1 MFKYQITKVGRKWYE
16 AVTADEKHY
25 KAQIEIN
32 EVSKG
37 WQVDQIV
44 EFEGKFERKTSGKF
58 TKTYVYPCTSEQKE
72 QQRQYIQNQRE
83 QQEIEKWLGYVESN
97 SAEYV
102 YQNGVD
108 KLREMN
114 LSEEQK
120 NRLNTAITAGTIN
133 AAKKRINDYFGYI
146 KNSVSEGKWY
156 DKGETIVKE
165 NIIIL
170 QNNNINTDK
179 YQDKLNELK
188 ELKRQNEK
196 INAERY
202 FTIQRPSMFKND
214 QIGIGEIWQNH
225 DGRIGKVIKQW
236 KYFEEDGMSFGYYDD
251 NVWLCCAKCDT
262 AIVTVKEKEEYLEQ
276 KEIEKQAEQRRKEQ
290 VQKKREMEKQ
300 VDELFNYVR
309 ENGRYPEK
317 VNNEQIMV
325 TGDVIYD
332 TFNIYGGGQKIVI
345 DGTNIWTLRNNGMDG
360 DNWSYNNIRTGGA
373 GAIGHCME
381 MDDICKGYVIKIR
394 NYFKDEK
401 GE

>member
-16 AVTADEKHY
+16 AVTVDEKHY

-44 EFEGKFERKTSGKF
+44 EFEGKFERKTSGRF
-58 TKTYVYPCTSEQKE
+58 TKTYVYPCTFEQKQDDKNKKE
-72 QQRQYIQNQRE
+72 QE
-83 QQEIEKWLGYVESN
+83 QIEKWLGYVESN

-102 YQNGVD
+102 YQKGVN

-120 NRLNTAITAGTIN
+120 SRLNVAIITGTIN
-133 AAKKRINDYFGYI
+133 SAKKRINDYLSYI
-146 KNSVSEGKWY
+146 QNSINEGKWY

-165 NIIIL
+165 NITIL

-188 ELKRQNEK
+188 ELKKQNDK
-196 INAERY
+196 IYAERY

-214 QIGIGEIWQNH
+214 QIEVGEIWRNH

-262 AIVTVKEKEEYLEQ
+262 AIVTVEEKEEYLKQ
-276 KEIEKQAEQRRKEQ
+276 KEREKQAEQRRKEQ
-290 VQKKREMEKQ
+290 TQKKKEMKKQ
-300 VDELFNYVR
+300 IDELFDYIR
-309 ENGRYPEK
+309 ENGQYPEK
-317 VNNEQIMV
+317 VNSEQIMV
-325 TGDVIYD
+325 TGNVIYD
-332 TFNIYGGGQKIVI
+332 TFNIYGGGKKIIV
-345 DGTNIWTLRNNGMDG
+345 DNTKIWVLKNNGMDG

-373 GAIGHCME
+373 GAIGYCMGIN
-381 MDDICKGYVIKIR
+381 DICNSYITIIQE
-394 NYFKDEK
+394 YFKEK
-401 GE
+401 EGE